1 MLHLLATGIDF
12 PVPTFVFGL
21 IALVI
26 FLGTLFVLRSI
37 GKGRPH
43 W

>member
-1 MLHLLATGIDF
+1 MTLLETGIDF
-12 PVPTFVFGL
+12 GVPTWVFGA

-26 FLGTLFVLRSI
+26 FLGTLGALRSF